1 MVFVLLRNR
10 GHLAGSIQKDSGQKI
25 SNLYAYPW
33 NENNILNESWIGDYV
48 FIKYISKCQDEVDR
62 KFVSSRWGFCDDS
75 NELPQERADEQRHKY
90 FTVETTV
97 LSGR

>member
-1 MVFVLLRNR
+1 MR
-10 GHLAGSIQKDSGQKI
+10 III
-25 SNLYAYPW
+25 S
-33 NENNILNESWIGDYV
+33 NILNESWIGDYV